1 MTEIKYSFQKKPTKR
16 KLIGGII
23 IAALLVV
30 ISFIMLMFYPF
41 ANKDKVEYFKGK
53 NPVLLNGEQVGN
65 AIIDKG
71 TVYLPLNIWQE
82 KID

>member
-53 NPVLLNGEQVGN
+53 NR
-65 AIIDKG
+65 
-71 TVYLPLNIWQE
+71 
-82 KID
+82 